1 MEEKFIQIYP
11 EFAEVDGDRLG
22 IFIEHAKMEVSQ
34 KAWGKLYER
43 GLLALTAHLLRLN
56 QMATK
61 AKGDANRPLASESA
75 GEPSVS
81 YQGSTI
87 TGVNADYQLTA
98 YGQEYLRLRKLVGVG
113 VMVV

>member
-1 MEEKFIQIYP
+1 MEEKFMQLYP
-11 EFAEVDGDRLG
+11 EFAEIDESRLG
-22 IFIEHAKMEVSQ
+22 IFIENAQMEISQ

-56 QMATK
+56 QLATESQ
-61 AKGDANRPLASESA
+61 GEANRPLASESV
-75 GEPSVS
+75 GELSAS

-87 TGVNADYQLTA
+87 TGTNADYQLTA